1 MAGEGL
7 RGGIKGGNQGGEVKT
22 LADILML
29 ETVWRGV
36 AGGSEETRRRSQD
49 RPTWRRG

>member
-22 LADILML
+22 LTDILML

-36 AGGSEETRRRSQD
+36 AGGGEETRWCSQD